1 MFTKIGRNLSP
12 VNIHTRTYVRLSSST
27 TNNWC
32 RNSHFSSF
40 PHNIAVTYAFH
51 KEDAHVKAISYSQN
65 IKKLIRKTI
74 YHQSLGQCT
83 PVFHHTTHCHKSV
96 VYLKYIIRKRACIS
110 QFISYFFTRKKV
122 HADWRHINKYL
133 TYVPTRYDK
142 KQQKYSFCILL
153 IVAYSRTHT

>member
-1 MFTKIGRNLSP
+1 MFTKIGRNMSP

-32 RNSHFSSF
+32 RNSHFSFF

-83 PVFHHTTHCHKSV
+83 PVFHHTTHCNKSGV
-96 VYLKYIIRKRACIS
+96 SEVHYKKKSMYQSIY
-110 QFISYFFTRKKV
+110 FIFFTRKKF

-133 TYVPTRYDK
+133 TYVPTWYDK
-142 KQQKYSFCILL
+142 KQ
-153 IVAYSRTHT
+153 

>member
-83 PVFHHTTHCHKSV
+83 PVFHHTTHCHKSGV
-96 VYLKYIIRKRACIS
+96 SEVHYKKKSMYQSIY
-110 QFISYFFTRKKV
+110 FIFFTRKKV

-133 TYVPTRYDK
+133 TYVPTWYDK
-142 KQQKYSFCILL
+142 KQ
-153 IVAYSRTHT
+153 